1 MKKINFIANFLW
13 ALGIIFFIPLFSGMI
28 FSNSI
33 IVEFI
38 NSIFINYNLFFKVT
52 IITILSYFFLLLS
65 FIIKLY
71 LLKQNYFKNTKIPIK
86 IFKILCLV
94 STGIVILFSA
104 LSLLFINIDFTNIQ
118 R

>member
-13 ALGIIFFIPLFSGMI
+13 TLGVIFFIPLLSGMI
-28 FSNSI
+28 FSNSV
-33 IVEFI
+33 IVKFI
-38 NSIFINYNLFFKVT
+38 SNIFINYDLFFKVS

-71 LLKQNYFKNTKIPIK
+71 LLKQNYFKDTKIAIK
-86 IFKILCLV
+86 IFRILCLV
-94 STGIVILFSA
+94 STCIVILFSA
-104 LSLLFINIDFTNIQ
+104 LSLLFINIDFANIQ

>member
-13 ALGIIFFIPLFSGMI
+13 TLGIILFIPLLSGMI

-33 IVEFI
+33 IVKFI
-38 NSIFINYNLFFKVT
+38 NNIFINYNLFFKVT
-52 IITILSYFFLLLS
+52 TITILSYFFLLLS

-71 LLKQNYFKNTKIPIK
+71 LLKQNYFNDTKISIK
-86 IFKILCLV
+86 IFRILCFV
-94 STGIVILFSA
+94 PTGIVILFSA
-104 LSLLFINIDFTNIQ
+104 LSLIFINIDFANIQ

>member
-1 MKKINFIANFLW
+1 MGFRHH
-13 ALGIIFFIPLFSGMI
+13 FFIPLLSGMI

-52 IITILSYFFLLLS
+52 IVTILSYFFLLLS

-71 LLKQNYFKNTKIPIK
+71 LLKQITLRILKYQSKYLRYCVWFQQVLLYYFQHS
-86 IFKILCLV
+86 LYYL
-94 STGIVILFSA
+94 ST
-104 LSLLFINIDFTNIQ
+104 
-118 R
+118 

>member
-1 MKKINFIANFLW
+1 MGFRHH
-13 ALGIIFFIPLFSGMI
+13 FFIPLLSGMI

-71 LLKQNYFKNTKIPIK
+71 LLKQITLRILKYQSKYLRYCVWFQQVLLYYFQHS
-86 IFKILCLV
+86 LYYL
-94 STGIVILFSA
+94 ST
-104 LSLLFINIDFTNIQ
+104 
-118 R
+118 